1 MKRFFPLT
9 PSKLAAVLMVTTLL
23 AVAAP
28 AARSAELNDNIY
40 NYLQLLR
47 SDVNSLK
54 VDLVNSIMKLS
65 AEDAKK
71 FWPIY
76 RNYENELG
84 KLAINRAEM
93 ITEFVQSHQDGSF
106 DNVKAKDMARRW
118 FKRQRARLDLL
129 EKYHG
134 KIGKTLTS
142 VQAGQ
147 FLQIENQIGLFID
160 VTIAS
165 EMPLVGTKGS
175 ESLNSK

>member
-1 MKRFFPLT
+1 MKTFSPMKTIRLT
-9 PSKLAAVLMVTTLL
+9 ALLVLTTVLG
-23 AVAAP
+23 VAAP
-28 AARSAELNDNIY
+28 AARGADLNDNLY

-54 VDLVNSIMKLS
+54 VELVNSIMKLS

-71 FWPIY
+71 FWPVY
-76 RNYENELG
+76 RDYENELG
-84 KLAINRAEM
+84 KLAINRAELV
-93 ITEFVQSHQDGSF
+93 TEFVQSHQDGSF
-106 DNVKAKDMARRW
+106 DNEKAKDMAKRW
-118 FKRQRARLDLL
+118 FKSQRARLDLL

-134 KIGKTLTS
+134 KIEKVLTS

-165 EMPLVGTKGS
+165 EMPTVGTKG
-175 ESLNSK
+175 K

>member
-1 MKRFFPLT
+1 MNTIKLT
-9 PSKLAAVLMVTTLL
+9 ALLVLTTVLG
-23 AVAAP
+23 VAAP
-28 AARSAELNDNIY
+28 ATRAAAVNDNIY
-40 NYLQLLR
+40 NYLQLMR
-47 SDVNSLK
+47 SDMNSLK
-54 VDLVNSIMKLS
+54 VELVNSIMKLS

-76 RNYENELG
+76 RDYENELG

-106 DNVKAKDMARRW
+106 DNLKAKDMAKRW
-118 FKRQRARLDLL
+118 FKSQRARLDLL

-134 KIGKTLTS
+134 KIEKVLTS

-147 FLQIENQIGLFID
+147 FLQIENQLGLFID

-165 EMPLVGTKGS
+165 EMPTVGTKG
-175 ESLNSK
+175 K